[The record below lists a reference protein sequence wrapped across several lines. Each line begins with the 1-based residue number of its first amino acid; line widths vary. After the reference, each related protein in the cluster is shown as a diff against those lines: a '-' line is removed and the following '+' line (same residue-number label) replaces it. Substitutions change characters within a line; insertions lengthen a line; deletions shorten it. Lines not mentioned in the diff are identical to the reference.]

1 MPARQHGA
9 AHGGDPVNLRQ
20 LLVGLGEVAELHRG
34 VRSPQVTPQ
43 CRDRVA
49 CRPPEGHRLAAEFE
63 PLGDGLRDGDRQ
75 VPCGQGFEDCLRVAG
90 PLGLGK
96 RLRGRLGRARAAFA
110 LRNPDGE
117 LRLQACA
124 AGVLVRRKRG
134 QGALA
139 DPGDG
144 AVAPMPWTTRPACA
158 SRSALPAAA
167 ARSAAAA
174 QLLTL
179 RSTALARN
187 WASASR
193 MSSRACSTSS
203 PAA

>member
-1 MPARQHGA
+1 
-9 AHGGDPVNLRQ
+9 
-20 LLVGLGEVAELHRG
+20 VA
-34 VRSPQVTPQ
+34 S
-43 CRDRVA
+43 
-49 CRPPEGHRLAAEFE
+49 RPPEGHRLAAEFE
-63 PLGDGLRDGDRQ
+63 PLGDGLWDGDRQ
-75 VPCGQGFEDCLRVAG
+75 VPGGQGFQNRPRVAG

-96 RLRGRLGRARAAFA
+96 RIRGRPGRARAAFA
-110 LRNPDGE
+110 LRDPDGE
-117 LRLQACA
+117 LRVQARA
-124 AGVLVRRKRG
+124 GGVLVRRKRG

-144 AVAPMPWTTRPACA
+144 AVGRRAEAVDDETRCA
-158 SRSALPAAA
+158 SRSALPALS

-193 MSSRACSTSS
+193 TSSRACSASS
-203 PAA
+203 PVTRPAHSSASSA